1 MKEKIRA
8 EKEWLKT
15 MAIEIRK
22 KRKEWKEN
30 QRAYHFMERPSTM
43 NWEEN
48 MRERG
53 RMFKAFRQLEQWG
66 YEYRHRHIAYS
77 MAKGRTYFEVERSVR
92 EGNDPDFTVVAIHLQ
107 DKYNLNA
114 EDLKRGEYGL
124 PKKLVKAFESLQRT
138 HEAIQKKSIFAVI

>member
-1 MKEKIRA
+1 MKEKKRA

-22 KRKEWKEN
+22 KKEEWKNN
-30 QRAYHFMERPSTM
+30 QRAYHFMEEPTTM

-53 RMFKAFRQLEQWG
+53 RMFKAFRQLEQWS

-77 MAKGRTYFEVERSVR
+77 IARGRTYFEVERSVR
-92 EGNDPDFTVVAIHLQ
+92 EGNDPSFNTVALILSE
-107 DKYNLNA
+107 DYGLRP
-114 EDLKRGEYGL
+114 EDLNQGEYGL
-124 PKKLVKAFESLQRT
+124 PKRLVEAFESLQ
-138 HEAIQKKSIFAVI
+138 KKSLLANVV

>member
-1 MKEKIRA
+1 MKEKMRV

-30 QRAYHFMERPSTM
+30 QRAYHFMEAPTTM

-53 RMFKAFRQLEQWG
+53 RMYKAFRQLEQWS

-77 MAKGRTYFEVERSVR
+77 LVRGNKYHQIERTVR
-92 EGNDPDFTVVAIHLQ
+92 EGNEPNMKMVIRILE
-107 DKYNLNA
+107 
-114 EDLKRGEYGL
+114 EDYKLKWTNINEL
-124 PKKLVKAFESLQRT
+124 PVQID
-138 HEAIQKKSIFAVI
+138 EAA

>member
-1 MKEKIRA
+1 MKEKMRA

-53 RMFKAFRQLEQWG
+53 RMFKAFRQLEQWS

-77 MAKGRTYFEVERSVR
+77 LVRGNKYHQIERTVR
-92 EGNDPDFTVVAIHLQ
+92 EGNEPNMKMVILI
-107 DKYNLNA
+107 LE
-114 EDLKRGEYGL
+114 EDYKLKWTNINEL
-124 PKKLVKAFESLQRT
+124 PVQIE
-138 HEAIQKKSIFAVI
+138 EAA